1 MLENY
6 AGDPNYPDQ
15 WRYRFGYLENGQF
28 KSLMDG
34 ITFKQEVN
42 MDRFHLFGGKAWF
55 LFGDNSYDSND
66 YRFYNYTLW
75 SIDLATGEKGRAVD
89 LDRFYLSEIAFDG
102 ATAYAF
108 DGGDDQ
114 PMKIVRFSLFQP
126 DLRETVL
133 TLPEEATPGY
143 RMSLISNGGK
153 LYYFSPEARKLW
165 QIGADGSMTLTAQA
179 TWGKRLFEYATIT
192 PQGVLFH
199 DVTTVRLNETSVFE
213 VRLPDGSLVNCAD
226 FLKLQ

>member
-1 MLENY
+1 M
-6 AGDPNYPDQ
+6 
-15 WRYRFGYLENGQF
+15 R
-28 KSLMDG
+28 
-34 ITFKQEVN
+34 
-42 MDRFHLFGGKAWF
+42 
-55 LFGDNSYDSND
+55 
-66 YRFYNYTLW
+66 
-75 SIDLATGEKGRAVD
+75 
-89 LDRFYLSEIAFDG
+89 
-102 ATAYAF
+102 
-108 DGGDDQ
+108 
-114 PMKIVRFSLFQP
+114 IVRFSLFQP

-226 FLKLQ
+226 FLKLR